1 MMEKNL
7 YPEIP
12 KEKFAFIHKD
22 ERIHDEKLQTKS
34 ISYLGDGND
43 NLKTLANGK
52 LLWRDPMPDMS
63 ERILDYISSFGR
75 LGLPVNPDPT
85 PRFVREVVIDNK

>member
-34 ISYLGDGND
+34 ISYLGDAWLRFRKNKSSVVAFC
-43 NLKTLANGK
+43 LIVF
-52 LLWRDPMPDMS
+52 LLLFAIITPFVHGAVPR
-63 ERILDYISSFGR
+63 R
-75 LGLPVNPDPT
+75 LLQVGAAEEHAV
-85 PRFVREVVIDNK
+85 